1 MTLVFSAI
9 FLLILFSLHFLEP
22 EFDPNWRMVS
32 EYALGSYGW
41 MMSLAFFCW
50 GASIFSLLAA
60 LWPHL
65 QSRAGAIGRYWML
78 IVGIAPI
85 GAGIFATN
93 PIVEPASSI
102 AHTIHAI
109 CGAIMILTFPI
120 AASIIAFALSR
131 KAEWAGEKPLL
142 LGISLLLWL
151 SLVAFFGSI
160 IVSRMINPDAGRVG
174 PDVYLG
180 WPNRINVLVY
190 HSWLIVIALRARTKR
205 YS

>member
-1 MTLVFSAI
+1 MTLAFSTI
-9 FLLILFSLHFLEP
+9 FLVILFSLHFLEP

-60 LWPHL
+60 LWPQL
-65 QSRAGAIGRYWML
+65 QSRAGVVGRYWML
-78 IVGIAPI
+78 IVGIAPV
-85 GAGIFATN
+85 GAGIFVTN
-93 PIVEPASSI
+93 PIIEPASTIGHS
-102 AHTIHAI
+102 IHAI

-120 AASIIAFALSR
+120 AASLIAFALSR
-131 KAEWAGEKPLL
+131 KAEWAEDKRLL
-142 LGISLLLWL
+142 LGISLLLCL
-151 SLVAFFGSI
+151 SLFAFFGSI

-174 PDVYLG
+174 HDIYLG

-190 HSWLIVIALRARTKR
+190 NIWLIVIALRAQTKR